1 MAAISPQH
9 LVGRFT
15 EAARRPGR
23 AIALATVVLWSA
35 IVVAVISFGSSGD
48 RSRSSE
54 GAVSSAIPAVIAA
67 PPGERT
73 TFSQPLPVDTELG
86 RRAADFASGLRT
98 GRPFGWIVAP
108 SVGLYRRVY
117 EGGAQRTLL
126 KGPVHYPRTSVPG
139 EQGLVALAGDSR
151 ADEDPFRRIGSL
163 EPGDPIYMRMVYGTV
178 RYEVQTRT
186 AADRTDTSVF
196 ATPGDRLVLTRP
208 ASSGDPDRRSVVIAV
223 PAAP

>member
-1 MAAISPQH
+1 MTAISPQD
-9 LVGRFT
+9 LVGRLAA
-15 EAARRPGR
+15 AARKPGR

-35 IVVAVISFGSSGD
+35 IVVAVISFGSDGD
-48 RSRSSE
+48 GSQSSDG
-54 GAVSSAIPAVIAA
+54 GASSAIPAVIAA
-67 PPGERT
+67 PPGERSI
-73 TFSQPLPVDTELG
+73 FSQPLPVDTELG

-98 GRPFGWIVAP
+98 GQPFGWIVAP

-117 EGGAQRTLL
+117 EGGAERTLL
-126 KGPVHYPRTSVPG
+126 KGPIHYPRTSVPG

-151 ADEDPFRRIGSL
+151 ADDDPFRRIGSL

-186 AADRTDTSVF
+186 AADATDTSLF
-196 ATPGDRLVLTRP
+196 ERGGDRLVLTRP

-223 PAAP
+223 PAVP